1 MSTLK
6 RNTSGITNRRKPYSR
21 LFNHETKGG
30 QQMIKEECKEA
41 SRFLQQVF
49 QGDIVMIAT
58 IVTAEANNDFE
69 TLLNILLRIQSAT
82 GKMIVALKKAEER
95 ECQG

>member
-1 MSTLK
+1 
-6 RNTSGITNRRKPYSR
+6 
-21 LFNHETKGG
+21 
-30 QQMIKEECKEA
+30 MIKEECKEA

-49 QGDIVMIAT
+49 QGDIIMIAT
-58 IVTAEANNDFE
+58 IVTAEANNDCE
-69 TLLNILLRIQSAT
+69 TLRNILLRIESAT